1 MFKLRRFKKNTCAGF
16 TQVSQIKILHFQN
29 ELLSTYAGRNFEE
42 NFLVDQFNHSN
53 GFCSQT

>member
-42 NFLVDQFNHSN
+42 NFLVMIS
-53 GFCSQT
+53 S